1 MTKCHVCRHPRVLEA
16 NKLLTVGNVSCA
28 KVGKELGLS
37 EISVWRHRKK
47 CLAVAMSKAVE
58 RVEAANGDR
67 LLSFGQKCID
77 IADTSLGAL
86 VANKD
91 HRTIPGMISAGMKAV
106 ETVARLECRPGFGDA
121 VAPAAVVNIA
131 MVRMPSMGDGGT
143 PVTAVDATTPA
154 RLSAGVEIVDAEP
167 CD

>member
-1 MTKCHVCRHPRVLEA
+1 MLDA
-16 NKLLTVGNVSCA
+16 NKMLSLAGVSCA
-28 KVGKELGLS
+28 RVGKELGLT

-47 CLAVAMSKAVE
+47 CLAVAMEKATA
-58 RVEAANGDR
+58 RIEAANGDR
-67 LLSFGQKCID
+67 LLAFGQKCVD
-77 IADTSLGAL
+77 IADSSLGAL

-121 VAPAAVVNIA
+121 VAPATVVNIA
-131 MVRMPSMGDGGT
+131 MVRMPSMGDTGALVAT
-143 PVTAVDATTPA
+143 LDAKTPA
-154 RLSAGVEIVDAEP
+154 RLSAGVDADVIDAEP